1 MSKSCATAVKK
12 RRRDPVKEAVWR
24 DRLMRFDAAGLT
36 VAAFCQGEGITPASF
51 YHWRAEVRRRDAE
64 ATGVFVELVPAVEP
78 VAAAEPAVE
87 AAETPVGVAAAVVP
101 RPSGS
106 DAGSGGPGRASMD
119 PGGVEALTA
128 GPGVPLE
135 LWVGCGW
142 RLLIRP
148 GCGRG
153 LLRRA
158 VAALAPLRDDASGAG
173 GTGPPPVMAVVGRR
187 RPPGVSGSPAV
198 GRPELGGLPC

>member
-1 MSKSCATAVKK
+1 MSKSCEAAVKK

-24 DRLMRFDAAGLT
+24 DRFMRFDAAGLT

-78 VAAAEPAVE
+78 AAAAEPAVE
-87 AAETPVGVAAAVVP
+87 AGETPVAVAAAVVP

-106 DAGSGGPGRASMD
+106 DAGSGGLGRASTG
-119 PGGVEALTA
+119 PGGGDALAA

-173 GTGPPPVMAVVGRR
+173 GTGPPP
-187 RPPGVSGSPAV
+187 PPPSSSSSV
-198 GRPELGGLPC
+198 GRPEMGGLPC

>member
-1 MSKSCATAVKK
+1 MSKSCAAAVRK

-24 DRLMRFDAAGLT
+24 DRFMRFDAAGLT

-78 VAAAEPAVE
+78 EAAEPAVE
-87 AAETPVGVAAAVVP
+87 AGETPVEVAAAVVP

-106 DAGSGGPGRASMD
+106 DAGSGGPGRASAD
-119 PGGVEALTA
+119 RGGGEASVA
-128 GPGVPLE
+128 GPGAPLE

-173 GTGPPPVMAVVGRR
+173 GTGPPPPPPVVVGRR
-187 RPPGVSGSPAV
+187 HPPGESGSPAV
-198 GRPELGGLPC
+198 GPPEPGGLPC

>member
-1 MSKSCATAVKK
+1 MSKNCAAAVKK
-12 RRRDPVKEAVWR
+12 RRRDPVKEAMWR
-24 DRLMRFDAAGLT
+24 DRFMRFDAAGLT

-64 ATGVFVELVPAVEP
+64 ATDLFVELVPAAE
-78 VAAAEPAVE
+78 AAEPAAE
-87 AAETPVGVAAAVVP
+87 AGGTPAEVAAAVVP

-106 DAGSGGPGRASMD
+106 DAGSGGLGRASMD

-128 GPGVPLE
+128 GPGAPLE

-173 GTGPPPVMAVVGRR
+173 GTGPPP
-187 RPPGVSGSPAV
+187 PPPPPSSSSSSSV
-198 GRPELGGLPC
+198 GRPEMGGLPC

>member
-1 MSKSCATAVKK
+1 MSKSCAAAVKR
-12 RRRDPVKEAVWR
+12 RRRDPVKEALWR
-24 DRLMRFDAAGLT
+24 DRFMRFDAAGLT

-64 ATGVFVELVPAVEP
+64 ATDLFVELVPAAEAAEP
-78 VAAAEPAVE
+78 AAVAAEPAVE
-87 AAETPVGVAAAVVP
+87 AGETPVGVAAAVVP
-101 RPSGS
+101 RPVGS
-106 DAGSGGPGRASMD
+106 DAGPGGPGRASAD
-119 PGGVEALTA
+119 PGGGEALAA
-128 GPGVPLE
+128 GPGAPLE

-148 GCGRG
+148 GCGRA

-173 GTGPPPVMAVVGRR
+173 GTGPPP
-187 RPPGVSGSPAV
+187 PPPPPPSSSSSV
-198 GRPELGGLPC
+198 GRPEMGGPPC

>member
-1 MSKSCATAVKK
+1 MSKSCAAAVKK
-12 RRRDPVKEAVWR
+12 RRRDPVKEAMWR
-24 DRLMRFDAAGLT
+24 DRFMRFDAAGLT

-64 ATGVFVELVPAVEP
+64 ATDVFVELVPAVEP
-78 VAAAEPAVE
+78 AAAAAEPEVE
-87 AAETPVGVAAAVVP
+87 AGETPVEVAAAVVP

-106 DAGSGGPGRASMD
+106 DAGSGGLGRASTG
-119 PGGVEALTA
+119 PGGGEALAA
-128 GPGVPLE
+128 GPGAPLE

-173 GTGPPPVMAVVGRR
+173 GTGPPP
-187 RPPGVSGSPAV
+187 PPSSSSSSSV
-198 GRPELGGLPC
+198 GRPEMGGLPC

>member
-1 MSKSCATAVKK
+1 MSKSCAAAVKK
-12 RRRDPVKEAVWR
+12 RRRDPVKEAMWR
-24 DRLMRFDAAGLT
+24 DRFMRFDAAGLT
-36 VAAFCQGEGITPASF
+36 VAAFCQGEGIKPASF

-64 ATGVFVELVPAVEP
+64 ATDVFVELVPAVEP
-78 VAAAEPAVE
+78 AAEAAVE
-87 AAETPVGVAAAVVP
+87 AGETTPVEVAAAVVP

-119 PGGVEALTA
+119 PGGVEALAA
-128 GPGVPLE
+128 GPGAPLE

-173 GTGPPPVMAVVGRR
+173 GTGPPPL
-187 RPPGVSGSPAV
+187 PPSSSSSSSV
-198 GRPELGGLPC
+198 GRPEMGGLPC

>member
-1 MSKSCATAVKK
+1 MSKNCPAAVKK
-12 RRRDPVKEAVWR
+12 RRRDPAKEALWR
-24 DRLMRFDAAGLT
+24 DRLGRFDAAGLT

-64 ATGVFVELVPAVEP
+64 ATDVFVELVPAAEP
-78 VAAAEPAVE
+78 AAEPAVE
-87 AAETPVGVAAAVVP
+87 AGETPVEVAAAVVP

-106 DAGSGGPGRASMD
+106 DAGSGGLGRASMD

-128 GPGVPLE
+128 GPGAPLE

-173 GTGPPPVMAVVGRR
+173 GTGPPPPSS
-187 RPPGVSGSPAV
+187 PPSPPSSSSSVS
-198 GRPELGGLPC
+198 RPEMGGLPC

>member
-1 MSKSCATAVKK
+1 MGKSCAAAVKK
-12 RRRDPVKEAVWR
+12 RRRDPVKEAMWR
-24 DRLMRFDAAGLT
+24 DRFMRFDAAGLT

-64 ATGVFVELVPAVEP
+64 ATDVFVELVPAVEP
-78 VAAAEPAVE
+78 PAE
-87 AAETPVGVAAAVVP
+87 VAAAVVP

-106 DAGSGGPGRASMD
+106 DAGSGGLGRASMD

-148 GCGRG
+148 GCGRA

-173 GTGPPPVMAVVGRR
+173 GTGPPP
-187 RPPGVSGSPAV
+187 PPSSSSSV
-198 GRPELGGLPC
+198 GRPEMGGLPC

>member
-1 MSKSCATAVKK
+1 MSKNCPAAVKK
-12 RRRDPVKEAVWR
+12 RRRDPVKEAMWR
-24 DRLMRFDAAGLT
+24 DRFMRFDAAGLT

-64 ATGVFVELVPAVEP
+64 ATDLFVELVPSAE
-78 VAAAEPAVE
+78 AAEPAVE
-87 AAETPVGVAAAVVP
+87 AAEPAAEAGGTPAEVAAAVVP

-106 DAGSGGPGRASMD
+106 DAGSGGLGRASMD

-128 GPGVPLE
+128 GPGAPLE

-148 GCGRG
+148 GCGRA

-173 GTGPPPVMAVVGRR
+173 GTGPPP
-187 RPPGVSGSPAV
+187 PPPPSSSSSSSV
-198 GRPELGGLPC
+198 GRPEMGGLPC